1 MLADPIIEF
10 MQNSGISLSVADA
23 RAEDVPLIAVNAAFE
38 NLTGYSNAEIVGRNC
53 RFLQPEGGAGP
64 VRERMRAFL
73 VDDSVKEDRFLI
85 PNVRKDGTPF
95 LNLLYMTK
103 IRRDGRD
110 TFIIGS
116 QFDFTKHD
124 RRGHDG
130 YDETLRKDIRE
141 LGSLT
146 GEMGMV
152 TLGTFR
158 SLANS
163 AALIAEAKLD

>member
-10 MQNSGISLSVADA
+10 MQNSGIALSVADA

-38 NLTGYSNAEIVGRNC
+38 RLTGYSSADVVGHNC
-53 RFLQPEGGAGP
+53 RFLQPEAGAGP
-64 VRERMRAFL
+64 VRDRMHHFIF
-73 VDDSVKEDRFLI
+73 DDDALEDRFLV

-103 IRRDGRD
+103 IRRDGTD
-110 TFIIGS
+110 AFIIGS
-116 QFDFTKHD
+116 QFDFSKHD

-130 YDETLRKDIRE
+130 YDESLRNDIRE
-141 LGSLT
+141 LGSLA

-163 AALIAEAKLD
+163 AALIAQAKLT